1 MHGIIIAL
9 IIQIKCMVECVCV
22 CVCTVCAAL
31 CETQALRGAKG
42 LVCELTPCVSWEK
55 SLILYKR
62 PSVIFAMT
70 FVGWCLLAIARV
82 YV

>member
-1 MHGIIIAL
+1 
-9 IIQIKCMVECVCV
+9 MVECVTVCV
-22 CVCTVCAAL
+22 CVCECVSVLTTICIAL
-31 CETQALRGAKG
+31 CETQALYGAKG
-42 LVCELTPCVSWEK
+42 LVCELTPCVSLEK

-70 FVGWCLLAIARV
+70 FAGWCLLAIARV